1 MKPNVS
7 IIILNWNGWE
17 DTIECLESLYQIDY
31 PNYNVIVVDN
41 GSEDD
46 SLKKIKKYCKGE
58 IEVKSDFFEYT
69 DTNKPINLLE
79 MTKKESEVL
88 SRTNIEFK
96 KLDSTKKLI
105 LIKNDKNYGF
115 AEGNNIGIRFALSY
129 LSTNYVLLLNNDT
142 IIDSNFLSELVDIG
156 ENKNNVG
163 ILGPTILYYNDK
175 NRIQSA
181 GVKIS
186 WKKGIA
192 ISLKRNKIF
201 KDESNN
207 LNDVDA
213 VSGCCLLAKSELFNE
228 IGFLNS
234 KYFLYWEE
242 TEWCIRAQKLGYKII
257 HVQKAKIWHKVSST
271 TNKSRGVYEFYMTR
285 NMIWF
290 MKEHAQNIHLI
301 IFSIYLFI
309 FRFWFISGSYIILNR
324 DYKAFFYSIKGLMYG
339 FFGD

>member
-46 SLKKIKKYCKGE
+46 SIEKIKEYCTGK
-58 IEVKSDFFEYT
+58 IKVSSDFFEY
-69 DTNKPINLLE
+69 DATNKPIKIVE
-79 MTKKESEVL
+79 ITKKESEL
-88 SRTNIEFK
+88 FSKINGKF
-96 KLDSTKKLI
+96 KKLI
-105 LIKNDKNYGF
+105 LIKNDQNYGF

-129 LSTNYVLLLNNDT
+129 LNTDYVLLLNNDT
-142 IIDSNFLSELVDIG
+142 IVDRNFLSELVDIE
-156 ENKNNVG
+156 ENENNVG
-163 ILGPTILYYNDK
+163 ILGPTIFYYNDK

-207 LNDVDA
+207 INDVDA
-213 VSGCCLLAKSELFNE
+213 VSGCCLLAKSELFKK

-242 TEWCIRAQKLGYKII
+242 TEWCIRTQKLGYRII
-257 HVQKAKIWHKVSST
+257 HVPNAKIWHKVSAT
-271 TNKSRGVYEFYMTR
+271 TNKSRGVYEFYMIR

-290 MKEHAQNIHLI
+290 MKEHAQNIHFL
-301 IFSIYLFI
+301 IFSIYLLI
-309 FRFWFISGSYIILNR
+309 FRFWFISGSYIIHN
-324 DYKAFFYSIKGLMYG
+324 
-339 FFGD
+339 